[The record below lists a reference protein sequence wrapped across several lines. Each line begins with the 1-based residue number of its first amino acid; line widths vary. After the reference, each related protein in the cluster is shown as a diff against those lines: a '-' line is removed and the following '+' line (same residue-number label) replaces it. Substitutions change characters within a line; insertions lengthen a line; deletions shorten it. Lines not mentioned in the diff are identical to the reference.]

1 MLDKDRVIE
10 LIELGQETDF
20 CDFKREFYHMAKKGD
35 MIKDILSFS
44 NSTIYGDKYIIFNV
58 DDKTRQLGKMK
69 NDIIPD
75 ASEVNALLREYCE
88 PHIRIEMDTFF
99 YKKANVAYI
108 KISAESADR
117 PYLVK
122 KDYVRDGKMI
132 LQQGQIFLRRNS
144 DNFKANRRD
153 LDDIYESR
161 IKRRIEICKE
171 EIKECEFVIKNEV
184 ERCFTMDFIFENNA
198 KDNYLIKEIKI
209 FFRCLGH
216 CFSTVAQYICDT
228 NIPDR
233 EESDIINN
241 TPFSVDAYSIIQK
254 SIRFELSNV
263 CIEQIRK
270 CSADCS
276 GLDVWFE
283 IQDVKKQ
290 KICSEIR
297 KCNINFI
304 EVDR

>member
-10 LIELGQETDF
+10 LIESGQETDL
-20 CDFKREFYHMAKKGD
+20 CDFKREFYHTAKKGD
-35 MIKDILSFS
+35 MIKDILAFA

-58 DDKTRQLGKMK
+58 DDKTRQLEEMK

-75 ASEVNALLREYCE
+75 VSEVNVLLREYCE
-88 PHIRIEMDTFF
+88 PHIGIEMDTFL
-99 YKKANVAYI
+99 YKKTNVAYI
-108 KISAESADR
+108 KIPVESANR

-122 KDYVRDGKMI
+122 KDYVRDGKII

-153 LDDIYESR
+153 LDEIYESR
-161 IKRRIEICKE
+161 IKRKVEICEE
-171 EIKECEFVIKNEV
+171 EIKECEFIIKNKV
-184 ERCFTMDFIFENNA
+184 ERFFTMDFIFDNNA

-209 FFRCLGH
+209 VFRCLGH

-233 EESDIINN
+233 EKNDVINN
-241 TPFSVDAYSIIQK
+241 MPFSVDAFSIIQK
-254 SIRFELSNV
+254 SMRFELSSV
-263 CIEQIRK
+263 CIEQIK
-270 CSADCS
+270 KYSADCG
-276 GLDVWFE
+276 GLVVWLE

-290 KICSEIR
+290 KVCSEI
-297 KCNINFI
+297 KECKINFI
-304 EVDR
+304 K